1 MIYLNVWLA
10 VNDPANIATVKEL
23 LTQAARLSR
32 SEPGCVRFEVYQ
44 SQNDEKRFLLSERW
58 ESPDA
63 LNVHR
68 TGVAYT
74 TIYQPKVLPLVTREG
89 HPCSLIE

>member
-1 MIYLNVWLA
+1 MLYLNVWL
-10 VNDPANIATVKEL
+10 TVTEKEQVPTVRSL
-23 LTQAARLSR
+23 LAEAAKLSR
-32 SEPGCVRFEVYQ
+32 QEPGCVRFEVYQ
-44 SQNDEKRFLLSERW
+44 SKADESKFLLSERW

-74 TIYQPKVLPLVTREG
+74 TIYQPRVLPLVTREG
-89 HPCSLIE
+89 HPCALVE